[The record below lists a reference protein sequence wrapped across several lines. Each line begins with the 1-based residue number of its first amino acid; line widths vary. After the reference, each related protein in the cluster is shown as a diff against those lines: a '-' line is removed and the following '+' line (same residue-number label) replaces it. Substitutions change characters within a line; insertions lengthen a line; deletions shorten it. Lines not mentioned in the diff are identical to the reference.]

1 MIKCHNLTRRY
12 DEIKNELQDMMH
24 DVYTREKVTH
34 GHYANLV
41 EIMWQKISGRKH
53 AILTNSCSMAFNM
66 TALLLGLCE
75 DDEVITTA
83 YSCPASETYIHLV
96 GAKAVFCDVDETGN
110 MNTSLLEDLIT
121 ERTRMIV
128 GTGMYGDMHDHKT
141 IKHLCNKYNLF
152 YLNDAAQS
160 MFSTQDKV
168 ESTTTGDIVCMSL
181 AENKPM
187 PSLGSCGAL
196 LTDNTEWYYN
206 LLHLH
211 NHGKPRYG
219 RSMPYTHY
227 GIRAMADEE
236 AAVQVLCSSKWFD
249 IWQTKRQVVANYY
262 DKEFA
267 RLGIPVRP
275 RAKGWNTHKY
285 PILFKDKLQA
295 QKELKQLGIE
305 TEAQYTDALPTQG
318 SFPYTDKYVKQA
330 LSIPINAHL
339 DDLEVEEVVKQ
350 VEVVWKKNSI

>member
-12 DEIKNELQDMMH
+12 NEIKNELQDMMQ
-24 DVYTREKVTH
+24 DMYNREKVTH
-34 GHYANLV
+34 GYYANLV
-41 EIMWQKISGRKH
+41 EIMWQKLSGRKH

-66 TALLLGLCE
+66 TALLLGLKQE
-75 DDEVITTA
+75 DEVITTA

-96 GAKAVFCDVDETGN
+96 GAKAVFCDVDDTGN
-110 MNTSLLEDLIT
+110 MDTSLLEDLIT
-121 ERTRMIV
+121 EKTKIIV

-141 IKHLCNKYNLF
+141 IKDLCDKYNLI

-160 MFSTQDKV
+160 MFSTQDEI

-219 RSMPYTHY
+219 RTMPYTHF

-236 AAVQVLCSSKWFD
+236 AAIQVLCSSKWFD
-249 IWQTKRQVVANYY
+249 IWQTKRKAIASFY
-262 DKEFA
+262 DSEFD
-267 RLGIPVRP
+267 RLGIPIRP
-275 RAKGWNTHKY
+275 RTQGWNTHKY
-285 PILFKDKLQA
+285 PILFNDKLQA

-305 TEAQYTDALPTQG
+305 TEAQYTDTLPKQG
-318 SFPYTDKYVKQA
+318 SFPNTDKYVKQA